1 MSTNDRSARE
11 KLGSSLEPR
20 VSVRDVTSV
29 GDVTCHAVAVTNV
42 INKSESVASYKISAS
57 IFTRISFCFDGK
69 SVIQDDKRV
78 LL

>member
-1 MSTNDRSARE
+1 MSTNDRSVRE
-11 KLGSSLEPR
+11 SMGSSLEPR

-29 GDVTCHAVAVTNV
+29 GDVTCHAVTNV
-42 INKSESVASYKISAS
+42 SNKSESVASYKNSAS

-69 SVIQDDKRV
+69 SVIQEDDKRV

>member
-1 MSTNDRSARE
+1 MSTNDRSLRE
-11 KLGSSLEPR
+11 SMGSSLEPR

-29 GDVTCHAVAVTNV
+29 GDVTCHAVTNV
-42 INKSESVASYKISAS
+42 SNKSESVASYIISES

-69 SVIQDDKRV
+69 SVIQDDKRA

>member
-1 MSTNDRSARE
+1 MSTNDSSVRE
-11 KLGSSLEPR
+11 SVGSSLEPR

-29 GDVTCHAVAVTNV
+29 GDVTCHAVTNV
-42 INKSESVASYKISAS
+42 SNKSESVASYKISAS

-69 SVIQDDKRV
+69 SVIQEDDKRV

>member
-1 MSTNDRSARE
+1 MSTNDSSVRE
-11 KLGSSLEPR
+11 SMGSSLEPR

-29 GDVTCHAVAVTNV
+29 GDVTCHAVTNV
-42 INKSESVASYKISAS
+42 RDKSESVASYKISAS

-69 SVIQDDKRV
+69 SVIEDDKRA